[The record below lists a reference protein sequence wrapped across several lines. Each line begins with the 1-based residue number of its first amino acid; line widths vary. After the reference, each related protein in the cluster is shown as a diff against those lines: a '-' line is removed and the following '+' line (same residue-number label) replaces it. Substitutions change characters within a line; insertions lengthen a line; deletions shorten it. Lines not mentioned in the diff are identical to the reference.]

1 MVLEHNETNWS
12 ELMSNRPTS
21 YALHIRPLF
30 SKGHSDCMSYI
41 FELDRYDDVRDNAEL
56 IYERLA
62 DKSMPMDETGPWPDE
77 WVTLFRRWIDEGRA
91 A

>member
-1 MVLEHNETNWS
+1 M
-12 ELMSNRPTS
+12 
-21 YALHIRPLF
+21 
-30 SKGHSDCMSYI
+30 GYI
-41 FELDRYDDVRDNAEL
+41 FELDRYEDVRDNAEL